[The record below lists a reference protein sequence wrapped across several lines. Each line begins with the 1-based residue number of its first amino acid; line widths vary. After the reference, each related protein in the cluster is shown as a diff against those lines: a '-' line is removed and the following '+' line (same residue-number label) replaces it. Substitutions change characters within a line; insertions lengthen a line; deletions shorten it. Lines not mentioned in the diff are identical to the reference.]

1 MKKKYELTQTTK
13 DFVHLAQKIT
23 LYQIRA
29 LKSFENIKKGELGGW
44 IESEENLSQ
53 EGTSWVSENGKI
65 FGHAEVYGRAKVFG
79 DAIISGH
86 AKVYEDAMVY
96 DNAHVYGDALLLG
109 YAHVH
114 GYAKVYGNAAVVGG
128 ANVRG
133 KTKVYGDAKI
143 CGSAMV
149 CGDAKICGKAF
160 IRDNAEISDSCT
172 ITVTSDYFVIG
183 PIGSENDSTT
193 FYKSDSGISVSC
205 GCFYGT
211 LEKFERKV
219 KDRHHGT
226 KYENQYLAAIVCA
239 KSMLRHT
246 YR

>member
-1 MKKKYELTQTTK
+1 MEKKYELTQTTK
-13 DFVHLAQKIT
+13 NFVHMAQEIT

-44 IESEENLSQ
+44 VESEENLSQ

-114 GYAKVYGNAAVVGG
+114 GYAKVYGNAAVEQRQTVNS
-128 ANVRG
+128 ARNAVRQ
-133 KTKVYGDAKI
+133 
-143 CGSAMV
+143 
-149 CGDAKICGKAF
+149 
-160 IRDNAEISDSCT
+160 N
-172 ITVTSDYFVIG
+172 
-183 PIGSENDSTT
+183 
-193 FYKSDSGISVSC
+193 
-205 GCFYGT
+205 
-211 LEKFERKV
+211 L
-219 KDRHHGT
+219 
-226 KYENQYLAAIVCA
+226 
-239 KSMLRHT
+239 
-246 YR
+246 

>member
-13 DFVHLAQKIT
+13 NFVHMAQEIT

-44 IESEENLSQ
+44 VESEENLSQ

-96 DNAHVYGDALLLG
+96 DN
-109 YAHVH
+109 AHVH

>member
-1 MKKKYELTQTTK
+1 MEKKYELTKTTK
-13 DFVHLAQKIT
+13 NFVHMAQEIT

-44 IESEENLSQ
+44 VESEENLSQ

-143 CGSAMV
+143 CG
-149 CGDAKICGKAF
+149 KAF